1 MLGHSEGLYSYS
13 TITKEFLYKFPFL
26 PAEQCT
32 TTTQDPVYREVWMGT
47 WEGRSTTEVET
58 DCTLSVNCIKNLDNN
73 HFTSVYFLW
82 NDNANV

>member
-32 TTTQDPVYREVWMGT
+32 TTTQDPVYREV
-47 WEGRSTTEVET
+47 
-58 DCTLSVNCIKNLDNN
+58 
-73 HFTSVYFLW
+73 
-82 NDNANV
+82 